1 MPERLPT
8 NDVDPE
14 PGDFDAEL
22 VDLDPREVHRSEG
35 DPAARLSLEVTVHG
49 DDADKLRQ
57 IAHTRGQRP
66 SDVVA
71 DLLRSA

>member
-1 MPERLPT
+1 MSDRLPT
-8 NDVDPE
+8 NAPDPE

-22 VDLDPREVHRSEG
+22 ADVDTRNVHRSPG
-35 DPAARLSLEVTVHG
+35 NPDARLSLGVTVHG